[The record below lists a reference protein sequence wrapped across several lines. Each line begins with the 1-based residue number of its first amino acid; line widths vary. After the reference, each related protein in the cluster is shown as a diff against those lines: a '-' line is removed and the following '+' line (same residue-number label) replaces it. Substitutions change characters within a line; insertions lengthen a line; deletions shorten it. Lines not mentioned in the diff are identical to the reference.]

1 MGARRYRAW
10 PALAIILN
18 ESVGTHG
25 EKPRTHI
32 NRRAIAKRAGLAGF
46 TTLRHTRASYG
57 PAQGLENCWGKS
69 RRISRQR
76 LEEGLAKE
84 RAARCVVLA
93 GLDQSEGASLIQR
106 RRRGMLPRL
115 TSPIRASHRRVSRN
129 GAVSRHRFYFSGAAS
144 RSRVSVPRRYQ
155 RSAVVGSPSV
165 PVVLTA
171 FESLTAMHETP
182 RAPRGNGHH
191 TEQLGQPM

>member
-129 GAVSRHRFYFSGAAS
+129 GASKPPSLLLQQGGIALTSERAKEVSTFRGGWIAKCAGGSDRL
-144 RSRVSVPRRYQ
+144 RVSDRH
-155 RSAVVGSPSV
+155 A
-165 PVVLTA
+165 
-171 FESLTAMHETP
+171 
-182 RAPRGNGHH
+182 
-191 TEQLGQPM
+191 